1 MKLTYKTLY
10 TLLES
15 YIKFQAAKKAGLE
28 QNQEYQDQLE
38 RMVKETTRKL
48 VDKGQL
54 TLREQ
59 QHLSLDEGITTIIN
73 YEILNED

>member
-15 YIKFQAAKKAGLE
+15 YIKFQAVKKAGLE

-48 VDKGQL
+48 VDKGQI

-73 YEILNED
+73 YEILNEG

>member
-10 TLLES
+10 MLLES

-48 VDKGQL
+48 VDKGQI